1 MKSVI
6 LAAGQGARMGSE
18 TEDKPK
24 CMITYKGQPLINYT
38 IETMQACGIDDI
50 IIIDGYKSKV
60 LQSYLSNDNVRF
72 ITNKE
77 FYKTN
82 MVYTLFCAESEMNDD
97 IIISYADIIY
107 NKDIL
112 KQLIKNHHDFVVTI
126 DKNWLELWKLRMND
140 PLKDAETMKLDDNCN
155 ILELGKKPKS
165 YKEING
171 QYIGLFKISNSIVG
185 RIRKF
190 YHELGKSKYYDG
202 KDYNNM
208 YMTSFIQLI
217 INDGYRVKADIIK
230 GGWLEFDS
238 QDDLTVYKNQK
249 NVLLSNYL

>member
-1 MKSVI
+1 MKAFI
-6 LAAGQGARMGSE
+6 LVAGQGTRMGSE
-18 TEDKPK
+18 TDDKPK
-24 CMITYKGQPLINYT
+24 CMITYKGKPLINYT
-38 IETMQACGIDDI
+38 IETMWACGIKDI

-97 IIISYADIIY
+97 LIISYGDIIY
-107 NKDIL
+107 TKEVL
-112 KQLIKNHHDFVVTI
+112 QSLIRNNNNFVVTI
-126 DKNWLELWKLRMND
+126 DKNWLELWKLRMDD
-140 PLKDAETMKLDDNCN
+140 PLKDAETMKLDDSCN
-155 ILELGKKPKS
+155 IIELGRKPKS

-185 RIRKF
+185 KIREF
-190 YHELGKSKYYDG
+190 YQMLNKSKYYDS
-202 KDYNNM
+202 KDYINM

-217 INDGYRVKADIIK
+217 INAGYPVKADTIR

-238 QDDLTVYKNQK
+238 QDDLTIYNSQK
-249 NVLLSNYL
+249 DIFK